1 VYARGISVA
10 PQKGVLLPLSPGTKE
25 VPQRHE
31 RTELTEKLYLKVLKR
46 SGKNYTAKN
55 YLQLKDLLKQ
65 K

>member
-31 RTELTEKLYLKVLKR
+31 RTDIEEKLFLKI
-46 SGKNYTAKN
+46 
-55 YLQLKDLLKQ
+55 
-65 K
+65 